1 MKQNNI
7 ELPEADFFQVYLRGH
22 LTDHH
27 FPQRNN
33 RKFIESRSD
42 DAYDTF
48 MAARLEGKS
57 VPVARELA
65 MRTLLAGLYVSRYD
79 IIYDVVEENLWLRL
93 PPEYMPDF
101 AVHLLG
107 LKHVCDIL
115 DRYDVNGD
123 FLDRETHGPMLTELL
138 GTITEILDGYGL

>member
-1 MKQNNI
+1 MKHNI

-22 LTDHH
+22 LVDHH
-27 FPQRNN
+27 FSQRNN
-33 RKFIESRSD
+33 KKFIETRSD

-48 MAARLEGKS
+48 VSARLEGKP
-57 VPVARELA
+57 VPIARELA

-79 IIYDVVEENLWLRL
+79 IIYNVIEENLWLRL
-93 PPEYMPDF
+93 SPEYMPDF

-107 LKHVCDIL
+107 QQPVSDIL
-115 DRYDVNGD
+115 DRYEVNGD
-123 FLDRETHGPMLTELL
+123 FIERETYQPMLTELL